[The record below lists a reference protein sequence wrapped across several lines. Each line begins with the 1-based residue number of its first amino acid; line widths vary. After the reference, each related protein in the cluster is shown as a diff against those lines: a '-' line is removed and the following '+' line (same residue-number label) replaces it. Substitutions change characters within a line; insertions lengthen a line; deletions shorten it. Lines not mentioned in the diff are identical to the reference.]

1 MCGWFGRFRVASAT
15 SSGVRVASV
24 ALYRSPIRRSILV
37 LLVLVLL
44 LAACSPRASDP
55 VGSTIPA
62 PGSTTSLVTTT
73 STTPEITTTVAQ
85 TTTTIAEE
93 PDVVLEG
100 GTDEI
105 PEIVVHGPDVF
116 EHSVGE
122 EIEITVLSSVE
133 DEIHVHGYDHR
144 FPALPSEVTV
154 IEFTADVLGIFE
166 VELEASHVRLFVI
179 EVTP

>member
-1 MCGWFGRFRVASAT
+1 MPLWRVRFLSASVT

-24 ALYRSPIRRSILV
+24 ALYRSLIRRSILV

-44 LAACSPRASDP
+44 LAACSPGASDP
-55 VGSTIPA
+55 I
-62 PGSTTSLVTTT
+62 GSTTLPPTSTMSLATTT
-73 STTPEITTTVAQ
+73 STTPEITTTIAQ
-85 TTTTIAEE
+85 TTTTIAGE
-93 PDVVLEG
+93 PDVVIEG

-105 PEIVVHGPDVF
+105 PEIVVHGLDVF